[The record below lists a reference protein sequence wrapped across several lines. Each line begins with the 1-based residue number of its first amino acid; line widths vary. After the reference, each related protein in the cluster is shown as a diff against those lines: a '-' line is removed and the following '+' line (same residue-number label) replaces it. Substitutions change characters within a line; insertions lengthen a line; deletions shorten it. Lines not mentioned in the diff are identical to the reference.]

1 MTMASSAKQE
11 RIRWLQEDLCQ
22 IDESTIRG
30 YIPMQRLKEEF
41 LRRAMPGTL
50 WSSSRQGFNLR
61 TRHKHPPPPPLLRPQ
76 PVNRRSLPWPPA
88 AGGLRPPRPPCGV
101 SLRDNLSSHRV
112 GPGLPRM
119 QPNSHRICARRI
131 AIWVSVLASQPG
143 PEGPYRE

>member
-22 IDESTIRG
+22 IDESIIRR

-61 TRHKHPPPPPLLRPQ
+61 TRHKHPPPPPSCAPNLRMTQ
-76 PVNRRSLPWPPA
+76 CAGSL
-88 AGGLRPPRPPCGV
+88 GGHDTVCWK
-101 SLRDNLSSHRV
+101 
-112 GPGLPRM
+112 PGG
-119 QPNSHRICARRI
+119 A
-131 AIWVSVLASQPG
+131 
-143 PEGPYRE
+143 